1 MSTHDAGPDATP
13 LRQRRFSVG
22 SVASV
27 VSMLVAVAAIVAC
40 RAPWLVVQY
49 DRGGGEMGEATASG
63 LGRLS
68 MLWPSLRGDDL
79 NRYVTTG
86 WLVVA
91 FAVATL
97 VFALRRLSRG
107 NHPAVAWG
115 IVGAGCG
122 ILVVAIST
130 IVRIR
135 KVVAEMEP
143 AVFGPIV
150 GGAGAAL
157 YLVAG
162 AGLVLIMTG
171 SLAALKR

>member
-27 VSMLVAVAAIVAC
+27 VSILVAVAAIVAC
-40 RAPWLVVQY
+40 RAPWMVVRY
-49 DRGGGEMGEATASG
+49 DRPGAGIGESTASG
-63 LGRLS
+63 LGGLS
-68 MLWPSLRGDDL
+68 MLWTSLRGDGV

-91 FAVATL
+91 FAIATL
-97 VFALRRLSRG
+97 VFALRRLRRG

-122 ILVVAIST
+122 ILVVAITT
-130 IVRIR
+130 IVRIPR
-135 KVVAEMEP
+135 VIAAMEP
-143 AVFGPIV
+143 IYGPIWGGV
-150 GGAGAAL
+150 GPAV
-157 YLVAG
+157 YVVAG
-162 AGLVLIMTG
+162 AGIVLITTG
-171 SLAALKR
+171 LLAALNR